1 MAAFTCERLDGRQC
15 GHIHHEGD
23 ECCYHPE
30 EGGRLVQIPE
40 RDASGVMK
48 TPDGR
53 KISTPHRGDAVEA
66 GDGKYLIDCGGCA
79 AYGELFMGPT
89 HDYREDITVETTGI
103 IDPVLV
109 DRKYYTAKARALTMS
124 DGEYELAIGEGMPPL
139 AAMLLE
145 ETGAGKKARGKAGV
159 A

>member
-1 MAAFTCERLDGRQC
+1 MAAFTCRRLDGRQC
-15 GHIHHEGD
+15 GHIHHDGD
-23 ECCYHPE
+23 ECCYSPE
-30 EGGRLVQIPE
+30 EGGHLERIPE
-40 RDASGVMK
+40 RDASGVMRA
-48 TPDGR
+48 PDGR
-53 KISTPHRGDAVEA
+53 KIAVPYRGPALEA

-89 HDYREDITVETTGI
+89 HDYREEDTVETTGI

-109 DRKYYTAKARALTMS
+109 DRKYYAAKARSLSMS

-139 AAMLLE
+139 AAMLLA
-145 ETGAGKKARGKAGV
+145 ETTAGKKARGKLGV